1 MTKKQKRTLRRIL
14 QSAALY
20 LAAWL
25 LTALLPL
32 PAAVAFALYLP
43 AYLLIGHDVLRKAW
57 LGICGGE
64 VFDENFLMAVATLG
78 ALALGDTREA
88 VAVMLFYQ
96 VGELFQ
102 SYAVGKSR
110 RSIAA
115 LMDIRPDSANL
126 LAADGSITAVDPADV
141 PVGSTI
147 VVRAGERIPLDG
159 TVTEGESTVNTA
171 ALTGESRPRSVR
183 VGDSIISGCINESG
197 LLQVRTAKAY
207 ADSTVSRILE
217 LVENSSLKKA
227 RSEAFITR
235 FARVYTPFVCIAAL
249 ALAIIPPL
257 FTGGFG
263 EWVSRALTFLVISCP
278 CALVISV
285 PLTFF
290 GGIGGASAQGILIKG
305 GSDLENLAK
314 LSAIAFD
321 KTGTLTRGEFAVQQ
335 LFCAEGVSEAQL
347 LQAAACAE
355 THSSHP
361 IAAAIRAAAVGMDIP
376 APRAVQEIA
385 GHGIMADT
393 ETGTL
398 LCGNARLMQQHN
410 IAVTAA
416 QPAGTAV
423 HVALGKTYLGCISI
437 ADSVKPTAQQAVA
450 ALHAQKLQ
458 TVLLTGDSRDTAA
471 EAAASLGISR
481 FHAELLPADKVAHL
495 EQLLAE
501 KKPNST
507 LAFVGDGINDAPVLM
522 RADVGIAMG
531 ALGSDAAIEAADVV
545 LMDDDPLSIP
555 LALSIARKC
564 MRIVRQN
571 IVFALGVKGVSLLL
585 GALGYVSMWWAV
597 FSDVGVMVLAVLNA
611 TRMLLPQK
619 KQ

>member
-183 VGDSIISGCINESG
+183 VGDSVISGCINESG

-257 FTGGFG
+257 FTGSFG

-385 GHGIMADT
+385 GHGILAHT

-423 HVALGKTYLGCISI
+423 HVAHENAYLGCISI
-437 ADSVKPTAQQAVA
+437 ADSIKPTAQQAVA

-471 EAAASLGISR
+471 EAAAALGISR

-571 IVFALGVKGVSLLL
+571 IAFALGVKGVSLLL
-585 GALGYVSMWWAV
+585 GALG
-597 FSDVGVMVLAVLNA
+597 
-611 TRMLLPQK
+611 
-619 KQ
+619 

>member
-183 VGDSIISGCINESG
+183 VGDSVISGCINESG

-257 FTGGFG
+257 FTGSFG

-385 GHGIMADT
+385 GHGIMAHT

-423 HVALGKTYLGCISI
+423 HVALDKTYLGCISI

-471 EAAASLGISR
+471 EAAAALGISR
-481 FHAELLPADKVAHL
+481 FHAELLPADKVTYL

>member
-183 VGDSIISGCINESG
+183 VGDSVISGCINESG

-257 FTGGFG
+257 LTGGFG

-376 APRAVQEIA
+376 APHAVQEIA

-398 LCGNARLMQQHN
+398 LCGNARLMQQHS

-471 EAAASLGISR
+471 EAAAALGISR

-611 TRMLLPQK
+611 TRMLLHK

>member
-1 MTKKQKRTLRRIL
+1 MTKKQKHTLRRIL

-25 LTALLPL
+25 LTAPLPL

-183 VGDSIISGCINESG
+183 VGDSVISGCINESG

-376 APRAVQEIA
+376 APHAVQEIA
-385 GHGIMADT
+385 GHGIMAHT

-471 EAAASLGISR
+471 EAAAALGISR
-481 FHAELLPADKVAHL
+481 FHAELLPADKVTYL
-495 EQLLAE
+495 EQLLDE

>member
-126 LAADGSITAVDPADV
+126 LAADGSITAVDPAAV

-183 VGDSIISGCINESG
+183 VGDSVISGCINESG

-385 GHGIMADT
+385 GHGIMAHT

-450 ALHAQKLQ
+450 ALHAQKLH

-471 EAAASLGISR
+471 EAAAALGISR

>member
-183 VGDSIISGCINESG
+183 VGDSVISGCINESG

-263 EWVSRALTFLVISCP
+263 EWVSRAFTFLVISCP

-376 APRAVQEIA
+376 APRTVQEIA
-385 GHGIMADT
+385 GHGIMAHT

-450 ALHAQKLQ
+450 ALHAQKLH

-471 EAAASLGISR
+471 EAAAALGISR